1 MHNQPPNG
9 QSGKR
14 IPRLS
19 EINERKRTIQMTKT
33 NGRYQ
38 RNRAAGKEKE
48 KEKVKKY
55 LVSFSRPSAS
65 RRFQRAFCT
74 FCTGSPRIY
83 GMINLTQK
91 KSLWKRALL
100 IEQSLIVLGT
110 LYKSLQ
116 TNAVNPEANY
126 KCIFKQNEGV
136 QRRR

>member
-38 RNRAAGKEKE
+38 TNRAAGKKKE

-55 LVSFSRPSAS
+55 VVSLSRPSAS
-65 RRFQRAFCT
+65 RRF
-74 FCTGSPRIY
+74 
-83 GMINLTQK
+83 
-91 KSLWKRALL
+91 
-100 IEQSLIVLGT
+100 
-110 LYKSLQ
+110 
-116 TNAVNPEANY
+116 
-126 KCIFKQNEGV
+126 
-136 QRRR
+136 